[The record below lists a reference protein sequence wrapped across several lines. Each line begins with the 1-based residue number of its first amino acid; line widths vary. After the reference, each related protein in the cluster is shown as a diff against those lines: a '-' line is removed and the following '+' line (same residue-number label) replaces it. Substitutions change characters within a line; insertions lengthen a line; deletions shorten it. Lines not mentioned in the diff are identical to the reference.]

1 MDQKEPA
8 QLLGL
13 ASASMPGSFT
23 TVETAIALL
32 YDSLKVEWN
41 NGGAEPKRMPSA
53 NFAILASPAARGRSI
68 QLELRGF
75 AQPAGCGSVELSIG
89 GVRINVRPTDE
100 SFSTRVTAALSGDAD
115 VTPVIATLNLPKPA
129 DGSAVSLTLD
139 SIDVSLP
146 DRRGDAA

>member
-53 NFAILASPAARGRSI
+53 NFAILASSAARGRSI

-89 GVRINVRPTDE
+89 GVSINVRPTDE
-100 SFSTRVTAALSGDAD
+100 SFSTRVSATLSADAD
-115 VTPVIATLNLPKPA
+115 VTPVIATLNLPKPD
-129 DGSAVSLTLD
+129 DGSAATFTLD

>member
-1 MDQKEPA
+1 MDHKEPA

-32 YDSLKVEWN
+32 YDSLKVEWTT
-41 NGGAEPKRMPSA
+41 GGADPKRMPSA
-53 NFAILASPAARGRSI
+53 NFAILASPAARGRPI
-68 QLELRGF
+68 KLELRGF
-75 AQPAGCGSVELSIG
+75 AQPAGCGSVDLSIG
-89 GVRINVRPTDE
+89 GVQMTVRPTDA
-100 SFSTRVTAALSGDAD
+100 SFSTRVSAALSADAD

-129 DGSAVSLTLD
+129 DGSAASFTLD

-146 DRRGDAA
+146 ARRDDAA